1 MLQKQEVT
9 LNLVQSL
16 CSVVPRSTIQLK
28 ISRGKRNVDNFIAM
42 KISPQMSQTS
52 LDHIFFFFL
61 TNKSKFHLIGS
72 RGITLLCT

>member
-28 ISRGKRNVDNFIAM
+28 ISRGKRNVDNFIAYENF
-42 KISPQMSQTS
+42 SSDVTDLS
-52 LDHIFFFFL
+52 WTYFFFFL
-61 TNKSKFHLIGS
+61 TNKSKFYLIGS